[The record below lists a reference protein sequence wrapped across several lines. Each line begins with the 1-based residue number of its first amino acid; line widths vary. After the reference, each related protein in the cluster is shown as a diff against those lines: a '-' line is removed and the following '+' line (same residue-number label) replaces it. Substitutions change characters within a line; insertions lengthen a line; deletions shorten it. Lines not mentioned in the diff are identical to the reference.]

1 MASKAA
7 PKDMVSTYMRG
18 DSEPVAGSVPMST
31 SRYLNSPLFVHA
43 FAQRSLRRYG
53 HDVPTTYDVPDMLR
67 GIADVTDRDEVQQ
80 AIDEEKAANPAFRAW
95 IEARKVSRYYMDD
108 LRDCA
113 PGTLGHA
120 ILAFMTRSG
129 LDINFL
135 NEEREIVDD
144 VDYLRM
150 RSGGGHD
157 IQHIVSGF
165 GPDPAGEHALGM
177 MNVTG
182 NALAFNPVLARFAS
196 MPMFFITSAG
206 YSRIYLNYPGGLPTI
221 LEATEL
227 GIRAGRSIR
236 MPLLMVEWESYL
248 DWQLDDVRADLGFE
262 PGPGDGWEVSNE
274 TCLG

>member
-1 MASKAA
+1 MATRPAITEKAA
-7 PKDMVSTYMRG
+7 SYFR
-18 DSEPVAGSVPMST
+18 SESKPVAGSVPLST

-67 GIADVTDRDEVQQ
+67 GIADVTDHEEVRQ
-80 AIDEEKAANPAFRAW
+80 ALDEEKASNPAFREW
-95 IEARKVSRYYMDD
+95 IEARRISRYRLDD
-108 LRDCA
+108 LRDCR
-113 PGTLGHA
+113 PGTLGQA
-120 ILAFMTRSG
+120 IYAFMVRSG

-135 NEEREIVDD
+135 NEDREIVDD

-150 RSGGGHD
+150 RSSGGHD

-165 GPDPAGEHALGM
+165 GPDPAGEHALGL
-177 MNVTG
+177 MNVTC
-182 NALAFNPVLARFAS
+182 NSLAFNPVLARYAS
-196 MPMFFITSAG
+196 MPMFFITAAG

-227 GIRAGRSIR
+227 GVSAGRAIR
-236 MPLLMVEWESYL
+236 IPLLMVEWESYL

-262 PGPGDGWEVSNE
+262 PGPGDAWEVSNE

>member
-1 MASKAA
+1 MATRPVLNETVAS
-7 PKDMVSTYMRG
+7 YMQG
-18 DSEPVAGSVPMST
+18 EAQPVAGSVPLST
-31 SRYLNSPLFVHA
+31 SRYLNSPLFKHA
-43 FAQRSLRRYG
+43 FAQRALRRYG

-80 AIDEEKAANPAFRAW
+80 AIDDEKAINPSFREW
-95 IEARKVSRYYMDD
+95 IEARRVSRYHAET
-108 LRDCA
+108 LRDCQ
-113 PGTLGHA
+113 PGSLGAA
-120 ILAFMTRSG
+120 IHDFIVRSG

-135 NEEREIVDD
+135 NEDREPVDD

-157 IQHIVSGF
+157 VQHIVSGF

-177 MNVTG
+177 MNVTC
-182 NALAFNPVLARFAS
+182 NAHAFNPVLARYAS
-196 MPMFFITSAG
+196 MPILFITSAG
-206 YSRIYLNYPGGLPTI
+206 YPRIGLNYPQGLPLI

-236 MPLLMVEWESYL
+236 MPLLMVEWETYL
-248 DWQLDDVRADLGFE
+248 DWRLEDIRADLGFE
-262 PGPGDGWEVSNE
+262 PGPGDAWEISNE

>member
-1 MASKAA
+1 M
-7 PKDMVSTYMRG
+7 
-18 DSEPVAGSVPMST
+18 
-31 SRYLNSPLFVHA
+31 HA

-80 AIDEEKAANPAFRAW
+80 AIDEEKAVNPAFRAW
-95 IEARKVSRYYMDD
+95 IEARRVSRYYMDD
-108 LRDCA
+108 LCDAA

-120 ILAFMTRSG
+120 IAAFMTRSG

-135 NEEREIVDD
+135 NEDREIVDD

-177 MNVTG
+177 MNVTC
-182 NALAFNPVLARFAS
+182 NSLAFNPALARYAS

-227 GIRAGRSIR
+227 GVRAGRSIR

-262 PGPGDGWEVSNE
+262 PGPGNAW
-274 TCLG
+274 

>member
-1 MASKAA
+1 MATRPAITEKAIAYFRSESK
-7 PKDMVSTYMRG
+7 
-18 DSEPVAGSVPMST
+18 PVAGSVPLST
-31 SRYLNSPLFVHA
+31 SKYLNSPLFVHA

-67 GIADVTDRDEVQQ
+67 GIADVTDLEEVRQ
-80 AIDEEKAANPAFRAW
+80 ALDEEKASNPAFREW
-95 IEARKVSRYYMDD
+95 IEARRISRYRIDD
-108 LRDCA
+108 LRDCG
-113 PGTLGHA
+113 PGTLGQVIH
-120 ILAFMTRSG
+120 AFMVRSG

-135 NEEREIVDD
+135 NEDLQPEDD

-150 RSGGGHD
+150 RSSGGHD
-157 IQHIVSGF
+157 IQYIVSGF
-165 GPDPAGEHALGM
+165 GPDPAGEHALGL
-177 MNVTG
+177 MNITC
-182 NALAFNPVLARFAS
+182 NSLAFNPVLARYAS

-221 LEATEL
+221 LEAIEL

-248 DWQLDDVRADLGFE
+248 DWGLDAVRADLGFE
-262 PGPGDGWEVSNE
+262 PGPGDAWEVSNE